1 MKITDKISLRPLQVD
16 DANDMY
22 NTIDAQR
29 EYLGQWLPFVAGTTS
44 VAVTKAFVDSA
55 VDADD
60 KTYTPLSPEQS
71 HICFFRSMS
80 GGCEMGCDF
89 TKRFLPQHGN

>member
-1 MKITDKISLRPLQVD
+1 MKITDEISLRPLQVD

-29 EYLGQWLPFVAGTTS
+29 DYLGRWLPFVVGTTS
-44 VAVTKAFVDSA
+44 VAVKQTFVHSV

-60 KTYTPLSPEQS
+60 KTYTTFARAINLS
-71 HICFFRSMS
+71 
-80 GGCEMGCDF
+80 G
-89 TKRFLPQHGN
+89 